1 MQTVTFNKVFKAEGS
16 SQRGPWV
23 RWDYKTE
30 DGGRFPH
37 FAATQEIPLDTP
49 VVVQTSAKGDIKSW
63 NPALAVVPAGE
74 QQTSPGSSGLV
85 SHVRTAPGTS
95 SEASP
100 DWDAI
105 GRGKTRCL
113 LAANLLPAMF
123 SALPKAEQT
132 PEGAEVLLGWAFDY
146 VYSES

>member
-85 SHVRTAPGTS
+85 SHVRTAPVA
-95 SEASP
+95 SERELERQQQIHRQTATKV
-100 DWDAI
+100 AA
-105 GRGKTRCL
+105 KL
-113 LAANLLPAMF
+113 LDF
-123 SALPKAEQT
+123 FPKAEQDLDT
-132 PEGAEVLLGWAFDY
+132 FWVVTEQLVDY
-146 VYSES
+146 YQNGVS